1 MYIHMYNV
9 PVFASQAPEEDYFSV
24 HIRIVGDWTEE
35 VARQMGV
42 GRGDFQQ
49 SWELPRIA
57 IDGPFG
63 TASEVSGEYYCLYMY
78 YSMYMYI
85 YSHAFPSFFT

>member
-1 MYIHMYNV
+1 
-9 PVFASQAPEEDYFSV
+9 
-24 HIRIVGDWTEE
+24 
-35 VARQMGV
+35 MGT

-63 TASEVSGEYYCLYMY
+63 TASEVSSSNSVAIIHLYLYAYMY
-78 YSMYMYI
+78 MCTCVHVYSIMSI
-85 YSHAFPSFFT
+85 LVS

>member
-1 MYIHMYNV
+1 M
-9 PVFASQAPEEDYFSV
+9 QAPEEDYFSL

-35 VARQMGV
+35 VGRQLGI
-42 GRGDFQQ
+42 GRDDFQQ

-63 TASEVSGEYYCLYMY
+63 TASEVSGATAQHTPSYT
-78 YSMYMYI
+78 YI
-85 YSHAFPSFFT
+85 HTYPMLTVSP

>member
-1 MYIHMYNV
+1 MFSVHTRTQNYITPMY
-9 PVFASQAPEEDYFSV
+9 VFYVYMDDKWYSCLSVQAPEEDYFSV

-35 VARQMGV
+35 VARQMGI

-63 TASEVSGEYYCLYMY
+63 TASEVSG
-78 YSMYMYI
+78 I
-85 YSHAFPSFFT
+85 T

>member
-1 MYIHMYNV
+1 MC
-9 PVFASQAPEEDYFSV
+9 PSQAPEEDYFSL

-63 TASEVSGEYYCLYMY
+63 TASEVSLERTTIMHCMCV
-78 YSMYMYI
+78 MFRIFHI
-85 YSHAFPSFFT
+85 YDPCIHNM